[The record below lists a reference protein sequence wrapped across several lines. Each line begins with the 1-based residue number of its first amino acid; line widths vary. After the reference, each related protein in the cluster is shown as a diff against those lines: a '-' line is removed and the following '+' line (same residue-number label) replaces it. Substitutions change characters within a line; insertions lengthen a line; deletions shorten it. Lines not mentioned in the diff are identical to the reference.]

1 MPTTGFDIQK
11 RYDDLKADLSASA
24 LRDSFKKQVQIS
36 LRQPD
41 NSLQVMTIN
50 ADATGLLTAGEV
62 AAVQTLVDA
71 MKIAQDD
78 FNAAKTTYDIA
89 NTSENST
96 GISRSFGEYVT
107 V

>member
-1 MPTTGFDIQK
+1 MPTGTEIQK

-24 LRDSFKKQVQIS
+24 LGDAVKKQVQIS

-50 ADATGLLTAGEV
+50 ADATGLLNAGEV

-78 FNAAKTTYDIA
+78 FNGAKTTFDIA

>member
-1 MPTTGFDIQK
+1 MTSSYCFFGFFF
-11 RYDDLKADLSASA
+11 RFVPADLSASA
-24 LRDSFKKQVQIS
+24 LRDVFKKQVQIG

-41 NSLQVMTIN
+41 NSLQVLTIN
-50 ADATGLLTAGEV
+50 ADQTGLLTAGEV

-78 FNAAKTTYDIA
+78 FNTAKTTYDIA
-89 NTSENST
+89 NTSENATS
-96 GISRSFGEYVT
+96 ISRSFGEYVT

>member
-1 MPTTGFDIQK
+1 MPTGFEIQK

-24 LRDSFKKQVQIS
+24 LREISSKQVQIS

-50 ADATGLLTAGEV
+50 ADKTGTLDAGEV
-62 AAVQTLVDA
+62 AAVQTLVDG
-71 MKIAQDD
+71 MKVAQDN
-78 FNAAKTTYDIA
+78 FNSAKTTFDLA
-89 NTSENST
+89 NTSENAAS
-96 GISRSFGEYVT
+96 ISRSFGEYVA

>member
-11 RYDDLKADLSASA
+11 RFDDLKADLSASA
-24 LRDSFKKQVQIS
+24 LRDISNKQVQLS

-41 NSLQVMTIN
+41 NSLQVLAIN
-50 ADATGLLTAGEV
+50 ADKTGTLDAGEV
-62 AAVQTLVDA
+62 AVVQKIVDA

-78 FNAAKTTYDIA
+78 FNTAKTTFDIA
-89 NTSENST
+89 NTSENAASL
-96 GISRSFGEYVT
+96 SRSFGEYVA

>member
-41 NSLQVMTIN
+41 NSLQVMVIN
-50 ADATGLLTAGEV
+50 ADAAGLLTAGEV

-78 FNAAKTTYDIA
+78 FNTAKTTFDIA
-89 NTSENST
+89 NTSENATS
-96 GISRSFGEYVT
+96 ISRSFGEYVT